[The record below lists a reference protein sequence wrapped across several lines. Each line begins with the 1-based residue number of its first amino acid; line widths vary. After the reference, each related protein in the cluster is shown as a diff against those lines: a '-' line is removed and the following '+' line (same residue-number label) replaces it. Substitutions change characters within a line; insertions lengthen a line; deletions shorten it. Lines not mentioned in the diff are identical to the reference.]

1 MTLPV
6 TLDDEFRH
14 TGNAVS
20 VALLNLLGNEP
31 DLSRQIGRA
40 RSELETIATRKP
52 ELYLAAADDLPR
64 APLWGLQRAI
74 VNASMSHM
82 HPDIHIGINPGFS
95 RVRSVLGRS
104 IVTLTPL
111 SPLAGYSLS
120 VTTLILGH
128 TTTFGVVTDAQAL
141 PGYAERFVSALDE
154 VLQEA
159 LPST

>member
-1 MTLPV
+1 
-6 TLDDEFRH
+6 
-14 TGNAVS
+14 
-20 VALLNLLGNEP
+20 
-31 DLSRQIGRA
+31 
-40 RSELETIATRKP
+40 
-52 ELYLAAADDLPR
+52 
-64 APLWGLQRAI
+64 
-74 VNASMSHM
+74 M

-95 RVRSVLGRS
+95 RVRSVLGQS

-141 PGYAERFVSALDE
+141 PGYADRFVATLGE
-154 VLQEA
+154 VLREA